1 MEQPKPDED
10 TSINEYWD
18 ANAKKF
24 PVIFEI
30 FKMYHS
36 IPAMSV
42 PSERVFSGAEHQ
54 VWDRRNKISP
64 EKVDHVMF
72 IYENLESIE

>member
-1 MEQPKPDED
+1 MPDED
-10 TSINEYWD
+10 TSINEYWN
-18 ANAKKF
+18 ANGKKF

-30 FKMYHS
+30 FKMNHS

-54 VWDRRNKISP
+54 EWDRRNKISP

-72 IYENLESIE
+72 ICEN